1 MELFVQKKK
10 KHFRG
15 AVILKFNI
23 FVYCGNWRIIEKFQC
38 LSCNYQYRGERNM
51 REEFLSY
58 FGSFFFFFSCFSL
71 LMFIFL
77 ITLKILIASLFYFF
91 ALLHLFNFFFNLK
104 ITPMNNNTI

>member
-1 MELFVQKKK
+1 VELFVQKKK
-10 KHFRG
+10 KNFRG

-58 FGSFFFFFSCFSL
+58 FGSFFFFFL
-71 LMFIFL
+71 IFVYCKFYL
-77 ITLKILIASLFYFF
+77 SYNVENIDSITFLFFCI
-91 ALLHLFNFFFNLK
+91 
-104 ITPMNNNTI
+104 ITFV

>member
-1 MELFVQKKK
+1 VELFVQKKKK

-58 FGSFFFFFSCFSL
+58 FGSFFFFF
-71 LMFIFL
+71 MFLSSHVYLSYNVENIDSITFL
-77 ITLKILIASLFYFF
+77 FFCIITFV
-91 ALLHLFNFFFNLK
+91 
-104 ITPMNNNTI
+104 